1 MIQEV
6 PSVLPV
12 PGQAPRYGVDPI
24 LDAWLLHFMTE
35 NNLEHSIDPE
45 KNASPEQL
53 RFMVSLAPE
62 EIYVPCSDE
71 MFSHLI
77 SERADPLVV
86 AEYDSRLARIGRLI
100 DANPHAPRSGLL
112 PAGIKI
118 AVPLIER
125 PAATV
130 HAGLPPWKR

>member
-1 MIQEV
+1 MTRAI
-6 PSVLPV
+6 LHTTAD
-12 PGQAPRYGVDPI
+12 GDRWDLIAWRYYRDVR
-24 LDAWLLHFMTE
+24 E
-35 NNLEHSIDPE
+35 
-45 KNASPEQL
+45 
-53 RFMVSLAPE
+53 
-62 EIYVPCSDE
+62 
-71 MFSHLI
+71 
-77 SERADPLVV
+77 
-86 AEYDSRLARIGRLI
+86 IGRLI

>member
-45 KNASPEQL
+45 KNASP
-53 RFMVSLAPE
+53 
-62 EIYVPCSDE
+62 
-71 MFSHLI
+71 
-77 SERADPLVV
+77 
-86 AEYDSRLARIGRLI
+86 
-100 DANPHAPRSGLL
+100 
-112 PAGIKI
+112 
-118 AVPLIER
+118 
-125 PAATV
+125 
-130 HAGLPPWKR
+130 